1 MKRLLFVALSVLA
14 LCILAQSARLQAQ
27 GKPKEMN
34 AYGTVKSVS
43 ANSLAIAAAG
53 GKEMSFT
60 IDSST
65 KFIGK
70 GLSTKTARLGKLT
83 APDAVAMNDRV
94 TVRYTEMSGAMHAV
108 NVRVTNKAIVA
119 KK

>member
-1 MKRLLFVALSVLA
+1 
-14 LCILAQSARLQAQ
+14 
-27 GKPKEMN
+27 
-34 AYGTVKSVS
+34 VS

>member
-1 MKRLLFVALSVLA
+1 MKRLLFLALSVLA
-14 LCILAQSARLQAQ
+14 LCILAQPARLQAQ
-27 GKPKEMN
+27 GKPKQMN
-34 AYGTVKSVS
+34 ASGTVKSVS
-43 ANSLAIAAAG
+43 ANSLTIAAAG

-83 APDAVAMNDRV
+83 APDAVAMRMC
-94 TVRYTEMSGAMHAV
+94 RYVGSFRECRERDLNAHAL
-108 NVRVTNKAIVA
+108 TGKGF
-119 KK
+119 

>member
-1 MKRLLFVALSVLA
+1 MKRLLFLALSVLA
-14 LCILAQSARLQAQ
+14 LCILAQPARLQAQ
-27 GKPKEMN
+27 GKPKQMN
-34 AYGTVKSVS
+34 ASGTVKSVS
-43 ANSLAIAAAG
+43 ANSLTIAAAG

-94 TVRYTEMSGAMHAV
+94 TVRYTAISGAMHAV